1 MWSSKRLSRKS
12 LTCSKTLISFL
23 LLICL
28 VGCSGGAA
36 SSEAESSVQAVAE
49 EQAAKRLLPADGEA
63 EGWQKKGEPL
73 IFSGDRLF
81 EHINGGA
88 DIYYEYGFVAL
99 IVQQYVN
106 GDKAVSIEI
115 YDMGDASGGFGIY
128 SYGRHP
134 TLSAVAIGGE
144 GMIHSNGIN
153 FWRDKYNVDIRKMG
167 GATISAEEFLAVAKA
182 IDQKIGTTAGEP
194 PIMKL
199 LPAENMIAR
208 SEVFARGKL
217 GISNQ
222 VYIAPK
228 DLFGLKE
235 GEGAAIARYRLGQP
249 EFSVVVADY
258 KDDTARSEAFVRMRA
273 HFLGAESAREKEF
286 AVTPMPGKHHAV
298 REEGNRLLL
307 VANADSEK
315 NAIAMLDR
323 IADHLA
329 AE

>member
-12 LTCSKTLISFL
+12 LAYPQTLIGFL
-23 LLICL
+23 LLACL
-28 VGCSGGAA
+28 ACGNGGAA
-36 SSEAESSVQAVAE
+36 SSETESSAQAVAE
-49 EQAAKRLLPADGEA
+49 EQTVKRLLPADDEA
-63 EGWQKKGEPL
+63 EGWHKKGEPL

-88 DIYYEYGFVAL
+88 DIYYEYGFVTL
-99 IVQQYVN
+99 VVQRYVN
-106 GDKAVSIEI
+106 GDKAVSIQI

-134 TLSAVAIGGE
+134 TLSPVAVGGE

-153 FWRDKYNVDIRKMG
+153 FWQDRYNVDVRKMG
-167 GATISAEEFLAVAKA
+167 GATIPADEFLAIAKA
-182 IDQKIGTTAGEP
+182 IDQKVGTTAGEP

-199 LPAENMIAR
+199 LPPENMVAR
-208 SEVFARGKL
+208 SAVFARGKL

-222 VYIAPK
+222 VYVAPK

-235 GEGAAIARYRLGQP
+235 GEGAAIARYRLGRP
-249 EFSVVVADY
+249 EFSVVVANY
-258 KDDTARSEAFVRMRA
+258 KDVAARSEAFARTRA

-298 REEGNRLLL
+298 REDGNRLLF
-307 VANADSEK
+307 VANADTEK
-315 NAIAMLDR
+315 NALSMLDR
-323 IADHLA
+323 ISDHLA